1 MVCGI
6 GGNVIWL
13 VGQGRNATGI
23 DFSDAAIELARSLAS
38 DAKVNAKFLVA
49 DAANDQTL
57 GESDLFTMFYLHLP
71 IDDRASLLAN
81 AS

>member
-57 GESDLFTMFYLHLP
+57 GESDLFTMFCLHLP
-71 IDDRASLLAN
+71 IDDRAGWLAN
-81 AS
+81 VS